1 MKVLVTGANGFI
13 GRQCLPKLLQ
23 RGFHVC
29 AISSQDRRSG
39 DVEWRRANLLNAE
52 EMRVAVASLRPT
64 HLLHLAWITTPGVY
78 WTSPENLQWLAASL
92 QLIEEFRSRNGMRAV
107 VAGTCAEYDW
117 TEGVCSETTTA
128 LRPATLYGTCKHALQ
143 QVLASLSKQR
153 AISAAWGRIFFT
165 YGPDEHPSRL
175 IPSVVGR
182 LLSRVPVE
190 CTTGTQRR
198 DFLFVED
205 VADALVA
212 LLVSEASGAVNIASG
227 RAVAIRDV
235 VMEIAGRLQGEA
247 LINFGARPSPPGDPE
262 LLAGD
267 PARLTELGWAPRLN
281 LSAGPDLPGQRFRL

>member
-143 QVLASLSKQR
+143 QVLASYP
-153 AISAAWGRIFFT
+153 IRINGEQVVVRPLDLRRT
-165 YGPDEHPSRL
+165 YA
-175 IPSVVGR
+175 R
-182 LLSRVPVE
+182 LLYDAGADFFSI
-190 CTTGTQRR
+190 QRY
-198 DFLFVED
+198 LGVKQANT
-205 VADALVA
+205 VAAY
-212 LLVSEASGAVNIASG
+212 
-227 RAVAIRDV
+227 
-235 VMEIAGRLQGEA
+235 
-247 LINFGARPSPPGDPE
+247 
-262 LLAGD
+262 LAGERQPTWETLAEIFD
-267 PARLTELGWAPRLN
+267 LHELENRSLY
-281 LSAGPDLPGQRFRL
+281 R